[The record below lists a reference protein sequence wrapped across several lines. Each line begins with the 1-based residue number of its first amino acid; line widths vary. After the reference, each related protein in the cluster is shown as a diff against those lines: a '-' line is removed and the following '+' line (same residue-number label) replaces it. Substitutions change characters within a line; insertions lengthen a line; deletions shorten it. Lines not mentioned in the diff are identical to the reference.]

1 MVIGMGKSKLFGYL
15 IVCGLLVNACS
26 SKKITSKNDLK
37 TDDEKFSYAV
47 GLEIGQSLKG
57 SKIKFDKNAVLQGIE
72 QVISGSTPV
81 LTDEEAQKIK
91 QEYSQKKMNESASKN
106 KKEGE
111 DFLAKNKEKEGVKT
125 TASGLQYKVI
135 KEGSG
140 RTPQATSTVSVHYK
154 GTLLDGTEFDSS
166 YKRGQPAQFAVNQVI
181 PGWTEALQLMK
192 EGSKYELFI
201 PSNIAYGE
209 RGAGGAI
216 QPNSTLIFEVELLK
230 IEK

>member
-1 MVIGMGKSKLFGYL
+1 MGKSKVFGYL

-57 SKIKFDKNAVLQGIE
+57 SKIKFDKNAVLQGID

-91 QEYSQKKMNESASKN
+91 QEYSQKKMTENSSKN

-111 DFLAKNKEKEGVKT
+111 EFLAKNKEKEGVKT

-135 KEGSG
+135 KEGTG
-140 RTPQATSTVSVHYK
+140 NTPQATSTVSVHYK

-192 EGSKYELFI
+192 EGSKYQLFI